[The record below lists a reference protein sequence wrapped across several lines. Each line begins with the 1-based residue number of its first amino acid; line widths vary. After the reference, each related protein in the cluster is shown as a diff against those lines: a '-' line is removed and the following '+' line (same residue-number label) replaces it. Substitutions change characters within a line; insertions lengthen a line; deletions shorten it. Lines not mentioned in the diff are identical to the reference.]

1 MTNDVAFSVPQLFR
15 RGSLQ
20 NDERAS
26 VNSALKLLDFV
37 RKHAKVEGARMLDF
51 GCGVKVSQAL
61 RELGDPQELYF
72 GFDVF
77 TEMVDYLKETLKD
90 NPKYDYDNVPF
101 YNEMYNKNGEPMTA
115 DSTLPIKE
123 ASFDTALMFSV
134 ITHMVP
140 EDSIAT
146 LSVLRRYM
154 KPDGRLVFWAFA
166 DPDQEIDF
174 FDENPK
180 RPLLRAKYSSD
191 YMVKIIEQ
199 TGWKIIDQ
207 RLRKR
212 EHTQTDYICT
222 PA

>member
-1 MTNDVAFSVPQLFR
+1 
-15 RGSLQ
+15 
-20 NDERAS
+20 
-26 VNSALKLLDFV
+26 
-37 RKHAKVEGARMLDF
+37 
-51 GCGVKVSQAL
+51 
-61 RELGDPQELYF
+61 
-72 GFDVF
+72 
-77 TEMVDYLKETLKD
+77 
-90 NPKYDYDNVPF
+90 
-101 YNEMYNKNGEPMTA
+101 
-115 DSTLPIKE
+115 
-123 ASFDTALMFSV
+123 
-134 ITHMVP
+134 MVP

-212 EHTQTDYICT
+212 EHIQTDYICT